1 MRLTRRQMLTAGG
14 AFLAAA
20 AGRAGLEFLERMD
33 AHDGWNCRFS
43 QPLRI
48 PPTLNPVRK
57 DAEADFY
64 EITQKEA
71 DVEILPGKRTR
82 IWGYEGMFPG
92 PTMRAQRGR
101 KVVVRQTNQL
111 PVHTVTHPCV
121 SRKAEKWLTS
131 RLIPHR
137 HRPRAEFQPA
147 HEPQVDVLR

>member
-14 AFLAAA
+14 AFLAAT

-48 PPTLNPVRK
+48 PPILNPVRK
-57 DAEADFY
+57 DAEADSY

-82 IWGYEGMFPG
+82 ICCHPSEFTRGVG
-92 PTMRAQRGR
+92 RGR
-101 KVVVRQTNQL
+101 RYHIHFSAFLET
-111 PVHTVTHPCV
+111 
-121 SRKAEKWLTS
+121 
-131 RLIPHR
+131 
-137 HRPRAEFQPA
+137 
-147 HEPQVDVLR
+147 

>member
-14 AFLAAA
+14 AFLAAT

-48 PPTLNPVRK
+48 LPTLNPVRK

-92 PTMRAQRGR
+92 PTIRAQRGR
-101 KVVVRQTNQL
+101 KVGRVGERR
-111 PVHTVTHPCV
+111 HTP
-121 SRKAEKWLTS
+121 
-131 RLIPHR
+131 
-137 HRPRAEFQPA
+137 
-147 HEPQVDVLR
+147 

>member
-14 AFLAAA
+14 AFLAAT
-20 AGRAGLEFLERMD
+20 AGPAGLEFLERMD
-33 AHDGWNCRFS
+33 AHDGWNCRIS

-48 PPTLNPVRK
+48 LPTLNPVRK

-92 PTMRAQRGR
+92 PTIRAQRGR
-101 KVVVRQTNQL
+101 KVVVRQQISCQSTPL
-111 PVHTVTHPCV
+111 RIYTVG
-121 SRKAEKWLTS
+121 
-131 RLIPHR
+131 
-137 HRPRAEFQPA
+137 
-147 HEPQVDVLR
+147 